1 MNKLRRAWRYA
12 ALLLALVITLPSLIS
27 CTLSPIEPT
36 EEELAVVGKIGNYD
50 VHYDELRF
58 LTVNFKAE
66 LEKKYGEGIWDTPE
80 TAAKYKDE
88 LKELVY
94 DSILNDYYA
103 VLALAD
109 DYYVGG
115 SSAMLNEEEIL
126 EAVQKDVEATAEE
139 QGGNGKYKTWL
150 SDNAFSDRLYR
161 FYLASDYCAKELLF
175 VLISDLGIIPDDDKS
190 IKEYMHSDKFIRTN
204 HIYISDTSGEGLA
217 LAQKLSAELNV
228 SDDPATDIILM
239 KGRYCD
245 DWTMTTTHGKYFARY
260 SSDLPEEYEL
270 AAFELDEGEVSDVVT
285 TDKGYY
291 VILRL
296 ELEEAYLNAKFD
308 DFKDDILGSE
318 FNKILNEYM
327 AKLEFVPNEYCA
339 SLDLTTIS

>member
-1 MNKLRRAWRYA
+1 MNKLRRVWRYA
-12 ALLLALVITLPSLIS
+12 ALLLALALTLPSLIS
-27 CTLSPIEPT
+27 CALTPIEPT

-66 LEKKYGEGIWDTPE
+66 LEKKYGEGIWDNPE

-94 DSILNDYYA
+94 DSIVSDYYA

-115 SSAMLNEEEIL
+115 SSTMLNEEEIL
-126 EAVQKDVEATAEE
+126 NAVQADVEATAEE
-139 QGGNGKYKTWL
+139 QGGNGKYKSWL

-161 FYLASDYCAKELLF
+161 FYLAADHCAQELLF
-175 VLISDLGIIPDDDKS
+175 VLVSDLGIIPDDDKS
-190 IKEYMHSDKFIRTN
+190 IKEYMHSDKFLRTN
-204 HIYISDTSGEGLA
+204 HVYISDTSENGLA
-217 LAQKLSAELNV
+217 LAERLRGELAA

-270 AAFELDEGEVSDVVT
+270 AAFELDEGEVSKVVT
-285 TDKGYY
+285 TDSGYY

-296 ELEEAYLNAKFD
+296 EVEEAYLTAKFD

-318 FNKILNEYM
+318 FNKILREYLSDM
-327 AKLEFVPNEYCA
+327 EFVPNEYGA
-339 SLDLTTIS
+339 SLDLVAIS

>member
-1 MNKLRRAWRYA
+1 MNKLHRVWRYA
-12 ALLLALVITLPSLIS
+12 ALLLALALTLPSLIS
-27 CTLSPIEPT
+27 CALTPIEPT

-66 LEKKYGEGIWDTPE
+66 LEKKYGEGIWDNPE
-80 TAAKYKDE
+80 TAAKHRDE

-94 DSILNDYYA
+94 DSIVSDYYA

-115 SSAMLNEEEIL
+115 SSTMLNEEEIL
-126 EAVQKDVEATAEE
+126 NAVQADVEATAEE
-139 QGGNGKYKTWL
+139 QGGNGKYKSWL

-161 FYLASDYCAKELLF
+161 FYTATDHCAQELLF
-175 VLISDLGIIPDDDKS
+175 VLVSDLGIIPDDDKS
-190 IKEYMHSDKFIRTN
+190 IKEYMHSDKFLRTN
-204 HIYISDTSGEGLA
+204 HVYISDTSENGLA
-217 LAQKLSAELNV
+217 LAERLRGELAA

-270 AAFELDEGEVSDVVT
+270 AAFELDEGEVSKVVT
-285 TDKGYY
+285 TDSGYY

-296 ELEEAYLNAKFD
+296 EVEEAYLTAKFD

-318 FNKILNEYM
+318 FNKMLKEYLSKM
-327 AKLEFVPNEYCA
+327 EFVPNEYGA
-339 SLDLTTIS
+339 SLDLVAIS

>member
-1 MNKLRRAWRYA
+1 MNKLHRAWRYT
-12 ALLLALVITLPSLIS
+12 ALLLAFVLSLTALVS
-27 CTLSPIEPT
+27 CSLSPIDAT

-58 LTVNFKAE
+58 LTINFKAE
-66 LEKKYGEGIWDTPE
+66 LEKKYGEGIWNAPE

-94 DSILNDYYA
+94 DSILSDYYA

-115 SSAMLNEEEIL
+115 SSAMLNEDKIL

-139 QGGNGKYKTWL
+139 QGGNSEYKTWL
-150 SDNAFSDRLYR
+150 STNAFSDRLYR
-161 FYLASDYCAKELLF
+161 FYLASDYCAQELLF
-175 VLISDLGIIPDDDKS
+175 ILVSDLGIIPDDDKS
-190 IKEYMHSDKFIRTN
+190 IKEYMHSDKFLRTN
-204 HIYISDTSGEGLA
+204 HVYISDTSAEGLA
-217 LAQKLSAELNV
+217 LAEKLRDELAA

-239 KGRYCD
+239 KGKHCD

-270 AAFELDEGEVSDVVT
+270 AAFELDEGEVSEVVT

-291 VILRL
+291 FILRL
-296 ELEEAYLNAKFD
+296 ELEEAYLTAKFD

-327 AKLEFVPNEYCA
+327 SNLEFIPNEYGA
-339 SLDLTTIS
+339 SLDLTAIK

>member
-1 MNKLRRAWRYA
+1 MNKLRRVWRYA
-12 ALLLALVITLPSLIS
+12 ALLLALALTLPSLIS
-27 CTLSPIEPT
+27 CALTPIEPT

-66 LEKKYGEGIWDTPE
+66 LEKKYGEGIWDNPE
-80 TAAKYKDE
+80 TAAKHRDE

-94 DSILNDYYA
+94 DSIVSDYYA

-115 SSAMLNEEEIL
+115 SSTMLNEEEIL
-126 EAVQKDVEATAEE
+126 NAVQADVEATAEE
-139 QGGNGKYKTWL
+139 QGGNGKYKSWL

-161 FYLASDYCAKELLF
+161 FYLAADHCAKELLF
-175 VLISDLGIIPDDDKS
+175 ILVSDLGIIPDDDKS
-190 IKEYMHSDKFIRTN
+190 IKEYMHSDKFLRTN
-204 HIYISDTSGEGLA
+204 HVYISDTSENGLA
-217 LAQKLSAELNV
+217 LAERLRGELAA

-270 AAFELDEGEVSDVVT
+270 AAFELDEGEVSKVVT
-285 TDKGYY
+285 SDSGYY

-296 ELEEAYLNAKFD
+296 EVEEAYLTAKFD

-318 FNKILNEYM
+318 FNKMLKEYLSKM
-327 AKLEFVPNEYCA
+327 EFVPNEYGA
-339 SLDLTTIS
+339 SLDLVAIS

>member
-1 MNKLRRAWRYA
+1 MNKIRRAWRYA
-12 ALLLALVITLPSLIS
+12 ALLLALAITLPALIS
-27 CTLSPIEPT
+27 CALTPIEPT
-36 EEELAVVGKIGNYD
+36 EAELAVVGKIGNYD

-58 LTVNFKAE
+58 LTINFKAE
-66 LEKKYGEGIWDTPE
+66 LEKKYGEGIWNAPE

-94 DSILNDYYA
+94 DSILSDYYA

-126 EAVQKDVEATAEE
+126 KAVQKDVEATAEE

-161 FYLASDYCAKELLF
+161 FYLASDYCAKELFFIL
-175 VLISDLGIIPDDDKS
+175 VSDLGIIPDDDKS
-190 IKEYMHSDKFIRTN
+190 ITEYMHSDKFLRTN
-204 HIYISDTSGEGLA
+204 HVYISDTSEEGLA
-217 LAQKLSAELNV
+217 LAEKLRAELAA

-239 KGRYCD
+239 KGKHCD

-270 AAFELDEGEVSDVVT
+270 AAFELDEGEVSKVVT
-285 TDKGYY
+285 TDNGYY

-296 ELEEAYLNAKFD
+296 EVEDAYLNAKFD

-327 AKLEFVPNEYCA
+327 EKMEFIPNEYGA
-339 SLDLTTIS
+339 SLDLVAIS